1 MALGIDSGEDRLVAM
16 ALGLQMVAVVIITGT
31 TTTRIKS
38 VSVSTKEPLDCC
50 YVIKHR
56 FDFTLSIV

>member
-1 MALGIDSGEDRLVAM
+1 MALGIDSGEDRLLAM

-38 VSVSTKEPLDCC
+38 VSIKEPLDCC
-50 YVIKHR
+50 YVIKHH